1 MKQETS
7 SMREKSKT
15 REEILCQEW
24 IKIFKENCDF
34 LAKNVIS
41 GNVVIKK
48 CLKSGKNVK
57 LCKLWFPDCEKERV
71 GYHMDQPIFVSV
83 PGH

>member
-24 IKIFKENCDF
+24 IKIFKENWDF
-34 LAKNVIS
+34 LVKNAIS
-41 GNVVIKK
+41 G
-48 CLKSGKNVK
+48 
-57 LCKLWFPDCEKERV
+57 P
-71 GYHMDQPIFVSV
+71 
-83 PGH
+83 